1 VRDLLYIGGYG
12 GCIVSVRRDPR
23 TGRLTPSGDVA
34 RTENPSFL
42 AAHPRLPIIYAVGE
56 LEEGEITVWDAGLR
70 PKQRASSGGAQPCH
84 VNVVDDLLV
93 TTNYG
98 GGNVA
103 VHHLSPYG
111 RIGALETMLT
121 GHTHP
126 HQSTVDGEELLVT
139 DLGQDL
145 IYRYGAAETVA
156 APGGPRHMI
165 RIDDYAYVLGENDAT
180 LTIFD
185 VPAWSVVRKVA
196 TSKAGGRVYPSELVA
211 ADGRLYIGNRG
222 PDTIAVFTLDGTY
235 ETEVPS
241 GGAWPRHLCLDV
253 GPGTDFLH
261 VSNQHS
267 HTVATFRST
276 LDGLEQVAEL
286 STPSPACV
294 ILAPWTSR

>member
-1 VRDLLYIGGYG
+1 VRDLLFIGGYG

-23 TGRLTPSGDVA
+23 TGRLTPAGEVA

-42 AAHPRLPIIYAVGE
+42 AAHPRLPIVYAAGE
-56 LEEGEITVWDAGLR
+56 IQEGEITVWNADLR
-70 PKQRASSGGAQPCH
+70 PKQRVSSGGAEPCH
-84 VNVVDDLLV
+84 VNVVDDMLV

-98 GGNVA
+98 SGTVA
-103 VHHLSPYG
+103 VHQLSQYG
-111 RIGALETMLT
+111 RIGALKTLLT
-121 GHTHP
+121 GHTRP
-126 HQSTVDGEELLVT
+126 HQSTVDGDDLLVT

-145 IYRYGAAETVA
+145 IYRYGPGETVA
-156 APGGPRHMI
+156 ALGGPRHLI
-165 RIDDYAYVLGENDAT
+165 RMDDYAYVLGENDAS
-180 LTIFD
+180 LTIFE
-185 VPAWSVVRKVA
+185 VPSWTVMRKVA
-196 TSKAGGRVYPSELVA
+196 TSKAGGRVYPSDLVA
-211 ADGRLYIGNRG
+211 ADGRLYVGNRG

-241 GGAWPRHLCLDV
+241 GGTWPRHLCLDICPE
-253 GPGTDFLH
+253 GEFLH

-267 HTVATFRST
+267 NTVATFRST